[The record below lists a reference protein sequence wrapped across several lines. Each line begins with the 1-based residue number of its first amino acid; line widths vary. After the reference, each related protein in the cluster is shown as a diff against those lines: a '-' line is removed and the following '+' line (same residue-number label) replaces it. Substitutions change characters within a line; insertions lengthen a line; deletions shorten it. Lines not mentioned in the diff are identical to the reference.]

1 MNRGVV
7 LCGLGR
13 VGWRVLESLR
23 SMGMTVTVVDLHA
36 RPDDPRLSGCVLVVG
51 DCRRPDVLEKA
62 GVPTADGF
70 LVVTGDDLV
79 NVSTALLARK
89 LNPTARVVVRM
100 FNQNLIQRLGGAMKN
115 TVGLSVSALTAPLL
129 ALTAVSG
136 ESLAAFAIDTHPQ
149 QIARFE
155 IVAGSALVG
164 ETLTAVATRFHLLVL
179 ALTPPAGPTAAL
191 HELASDS
198 RLSVGDRLLVC
209 GAPAALAPLLAEKP
223 DGVFRGGPIRMGWR
237 VAKRMFHVID
247 TPVWVATAALAV
259 VTLAGTLVFHY
270 AAGVGWVDSVY
281 QTVSVA
287 VSGEEPPGDD
297 RSTGVK
303 LFIAGLRL
311 VGVALVAMLTA
322 VFTNSLLKA
331 RLRGALD
338 ESRIPEGGHVVVCG
352 LGNVGFRCV
361 QELIRLGVKVVA
373 IERSGDAAFVPTVRR
388 MGAAVVLGDATVPET
403 LAQARV
409 GTAKAVIAA
418 TASELANLEIA
429 LLVKE
434 QNPTQRVVV
443 RVTDADFAQAARES
457 ADIRYALSPPALAA
471 PAFATALLGDRVQAM
486 LYVGSRTLAVVELIA
501 DAGDHLTD
509 RTVHELMVD
518 YRLLPVGLSG
528 AEPFAATG
536 IPKGTRLQAGGKLTV
551 VMELADLERM
561 LRSEQPAAEWGV
573 IVDDFPLTAAGELVP
588 LVRTARGCSPEEAT
602 KLLEAKPFTL
612 VERVSR
618 GKAEELLS
626 RLQRERVVARVVK
639 AG

>member
-23 SMGMTVTVVDLHA
+23 SMGMTITVVDLHA
-36 RPDDPRLSGCVLVVG
+36 RPDDPRLAGCTLVVG
-51 DCRRPDVLEKA
+51 DCRRPDLLEKA
-62 GVPTADGF
+62 GVPTADGV

-79 NVSTALLARK
+79 NVGTALLARK

-100 FNQNLIQRLGGAMKN
+100 FNQNLISRLGGAMKN
-115 TVGLSVSALTAPLL
+115 TVALSVSALTAPLL

-136 ESLAAFAIDTHPQ
+136 ESLAAFAIDAHPQ

-155 IVAGSALVG
+155 VTAGSALVG
-164 ETLTAVATRFHLLVL
+164 ESLTAVAARFKLLVL
-179 ALTPPAGPTAAL
+179 ALTPPDGPTAAL
-191 HELASDS
+191 HELTTDT
-198 RLSVGDRLLVC
+198 RLSAGDRLLVC
-209 GAPAALAPLLAEKP
+209 GAPAALSPLLSEKP
-223 DGVFRGGPIRMGWR
+223 DGVFRGGLLRMAWR
-237 VAKRMFHVID
+237 VIKRVFGAID
-247 TPVWVATAALAV
+247 APVKIASAV
-259 VTLAGTLVFHY
+259 LFVVLFGSMLVFRV
-270 AAGVGWVDSVY
+270 AGDSWADSIF

-287 VSGEEPPGDD
+287 ATGDNLPGDN
-297 RSTGVK
+297 RAAEMKV
-303 LFIAGLRL
+303 FIAGLKL
-311 VGVALVAMLTA
+311 VGAALIAAFTA
-322 VFTNSLLKA
+322 IFTNYLLKA
-331 RLRGALD
+331 RLRGAFE

-352 LGNVGFRCV
+352 LGNVGYRCV

-373 IERSGDAAFVPTVRR
+373 IERAGDSAFVPTVRR
-388 MGAAVVLGDATVPET
+388 MGAAVVAGDATVPET

-409 GTAKAVIAA
+409 ATAKAVIAA

-434 QNPTQRVVV
+434 QNPNQRVVV

-528 AEPFAATG
+528 VEPFAATG
-536 IPKGTRLQAGGKLTV
+536 IPKGTRLAVGGKLTV
-551 VMELADLERM
+551 IMELADLERM

-573 IVDDFPLTAAGELVP
+573 IVDDFPLTAAGELVT
-588 LVRTARGCSPEEAT
+588 LVRTVRGCSPEDAT
-602 KLLEAKPFTL
+602 ELLKAKPFTL
-612 VERVSR
+612 VEHVSR

-626 RLQRERVVARVVK
+626 RLHRERVVAQVVK
-639 AG
+639 CVS

>member
-1 MNRGVV
+1 MTRGVV

-13 VGWRVLESLR
+13 VGWRVLESLQ
-23 SMGMTVTVVDLHA
+23 SMGVRVTVVDLHA
-36 RPDDPRLSGCVLVVG
+36 RPDDPRLGAATLVVG
-51 DCRRPDVLEKA
+51 DIRRPDVLVKA
-62 GVPTADGF
+62 GVPAADGV

-100 FNQNLIQRLGGAMKN
+100 FNQTLISRLGGAVKN
-115 TVGLSVSALTAPLL
+115 TVALSVSALTGPLL

-136 ESLAAFAIDTHPQ
+136 ESLAAFGVDAHPQ

-155 IVAGSALVG
+155 IAPGSPLVG
-164 ETLTAVATRFHLLVL
+164 ERLTAVAARFKLLVL

-191 HELASDS
+191 HELNSDTA
-198 RLSVGDRLLVC
+198 LSVGDRLLVC
-209 GAPAALAPLLAEKP
+209 GAPAALAPLLA
-223 DGVFRGGPIRMGWR
+223 DGRGGGAFRGGLLRTAWR
-237 VAKRMFHVID
+237 VFKRMFAAVD
-247 TPVWVATAALAV
+247 PPVKVASAALFV
-259 VTLAGTLVFHY
+259 VLFASTLVFRF
-270 AAGVGWVDSVY
+270 AAGDAWADSFF

-287 VSGEEPPGDD
+287 ATGDNLPGDD
-297 RSTGVK
+297 RPAGMKV
-303 LFIAGLRL
+303 FIAALKL
-311 VGVALVAMLTA
+311 VGAALIAGFTA
-322 VFTNSLLKA
+322 IFTNYLLKA
-331 RLRGALD
+331 RLRGAFE

-352 LGNVGFRCV
+352 LGNVGYRCV
-361 QELIRLGVKVVA
+361 QELIRLGEKVVA
-373 IERSGDAAFVPTVRR
+373 VERAGDAAFVPTVRR
-388 MGAAVVLGDATVPET
+388 MGAAVVAGDATVPET

-409 GTAKAVIAA
+409 GTAKAVIAV
-418 TASELANLEIA
+418 TESELANLEIA

-434 QNPTQRVVV
+434 QNANQRIVV

-518 YRLLPVGLSG
+518 YRFLPVGVSG
-528 AEPFAATG
+528 TEPFAATG
-536 IPKGTRLQAGGKLTV
+536 IPKGTRLTAGAKLTV

-561 LRSEQPAAEWGV
+561 LRSERPAAEWGV
-573 IVDDFPLTAAGELVP
+573 VVDDYPLTAKKELLP

-602 KLLEAKPFTL
+602 ALLDAKPFTL
-612 VERVSR
+612 VEKVSR
-618 GKAEELLS
+618 GQAEELLA
-626 RLQRERVVARVVK
+626 RLLREKVAARVVQ
-639 AG
+639 G